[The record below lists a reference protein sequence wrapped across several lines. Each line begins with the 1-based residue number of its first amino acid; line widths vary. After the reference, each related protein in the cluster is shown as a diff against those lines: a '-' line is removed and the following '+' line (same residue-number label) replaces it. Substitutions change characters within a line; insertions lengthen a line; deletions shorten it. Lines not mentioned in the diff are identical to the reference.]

1 MCFSA
6 TASLIAGGSLSTAGV
21 AVLTQATAKK
31 MLPFAAVPL
40 LFGIQ
45 QTIEGVVWLSFGS
58 PQLNELTTFA
68 YSMFSHVLWPIFVPL
83 AVLLLEPDPVRRRI
97 LYVFLALGTAV
108 GTYLLYSVLQD
119 GITSRVLDG
128 SISYDSPH
136 LYTPAV
142 LTLYVLATCLSS
154 VVSSHF
160 FIRMFGVV
168 MFTAFIVTGLMF
180 SETFIS
186 VWCFFAALLS
196 ALVFWF
202 IRDHRAAEGRTG
214 WWCERP
220 RTSVVRTEPTA

>member
-21 AVLTQATAKK
+21 AVLTQTTTRRQ
-31 MLPFAAVPL
+31 LPFAAIPL

-58 PQLNELTTFA
+58 PWLNELSTFS
-68 YSMFSHVLWPIFVPL
+68 YSMFSHVLWPILVPV
-83 AVLLLEPDPVRRRI
+83 AVLLLEHDPVRRRI
-97 LYVFLALGTAV
+97 LYVFLATGTAV
-108 GTYLLYSVLQD
+108 GAYLLLSALLRD
-119 GITSRVLDG
+119 GITSRVLNG

-136 LYTPAV
+136 LYTPVV
-142 LTLYVLATCLSS
+142 LTMYVVATCLSS

-160 FIRMFGVV
+160 FIRMFGAV
-168 MFTAFIVTGLMF
+168 MFTAFVVTGLVF

-202 IRDHRAAEGRTG
+202 IREFRAAGAGDGR
-214 WWCERP
+214 
-220 RTSVVRTEPTA
+220 VVRTPGLSVQ